1 MLPMTESQRPLNA
14 PSKPLQQLR
23 NAFHA
28 YARWLVSISWKR
40 FFLLVI
46 LLYICVN
53 ILAGV
58 APFHWEIPPPSS
70 QTSRNGDSGQL
81 EHNSKVEIRGPQ
93 GVIISID
100 EHGIRIHDHSEPAKP
115 DSQDAP
121 ESEQQNGEPVVPTP
135 PSANDAKTASST
147 QEGSTETEPKPDA
160 HKQVQIKVM
169 DNTSGPGEP
178 FRLGDLLLDLTHLFV
193 FSSII
198 LKLVYKGQMQAEA
211 VAHQAHAQAE
221 AEQLRRQLAEARMAT
236 LQAQIEP
243 HFLFNTLASIEHLI
257 QSDPPKAR
265 LMQQHLIALLRASMP
280 DWREAV
286 ERPLRPLARELEMVR
301 PYLAIQKIRMEE
313 RLEVQLDIPDG
324 LLSAEFPPLMLQTLV
339 ENAIRHGLE
348 PQPSGGTL
356 QVRAEVRDGQLFV
369 HVIDNGAGLLA
380 SRARAGTGTGL
391 DNVRERLRLHYGAQA
406 GLDLQAR
413 TEGGTQAR
421 LHLPYRVAITSTE
434 GARA

>member
-1 MLPMTESQRPLNA
+1 MPEPQSSLNVLPKTFRR
-14 PSKPLQQLR
+14 LR
-23 NAFHA
+23 HSFHA

-40 FFLLVI
+40 FFILAV
-46 LLYICVN
+46 LLYICAN
-53 ILAGV
+53 IVAGV
-58 APFHWEIPPPSS
+58 APFDWEIPAPSS
-70 QTSRNGDSGQL
+70 KTPQITGTGPA
-81 EHNSKVEIRGPQ
+81 EAKGTVEIRSKEGL
-93 GVIISID
+93 IISID
-100 EHGIRIHDHSEPAKP
+100 ERGIRIHERSETARPEP
-115 DSQDAP
+115 QDAP
-121 ESEQQNGEPVVPTP
+121 VSEPQNPETGAPHTPDSEAAQPAASNPTT
-135 PSANDAKTASST
+135 SMDTAR
-147 QEGSTETEPKPDA
+147 KPNA
-160 HKQVQIKVM
+160 GHQVQVKV
-169 DNTSGPGEP
+169 TERTTQPGEP

-211 VAHQAHAQAE
+211 VAHEAHAQAE

-257 QSDPPKAR
+257 ASDPPKAR

-280 DWREAV
+280 DLRETV
-286 ERPLRPLARELEMVR
+286 ERPLRPLERELDMVR

-313 RLEVQLDIPDG
+313 RLEIELDIPDG

-356 QVRAEVRDGQLFV
+356 QVRAEVRDGQLIV
-369 HVIDNGAGLLA
+369 HVMDNGAGLPTT
-380 SRARAGTGTGL
+380 STQIGTARGTGL
-391 DNVRERLRLHYGAQA
+391 DNVRERLRLHYGPQA

-413 TEGGTQAR
+413 TGGGTHAR
-421 LHLPYRVAITSTE
+421 LHLPYRVASVATE
-434 GARA
+434 GSRA